1 MADIAEQ
8 NLDPLKSQT
17 TLKGVALSLLCC
29 IYSTYKIQNPLS
41 KETIYVVVI
50 FFCVHVSL
58 FKNYSF
64 LEYMYFKHCMPICLG
79 SDQGGGTELPWYE
92 KVRDARL
99 RIELNS

>member
-17 TLKGVALSLLCC
+17 TLKGVALSLLYC

-41 KETIYVVVI
+41 KETIYIVVI

-58 FKNYSF
+58 FKITPSLNTCTLY
-64 LEYMYFKHCMPICLG
+64 IVCLFAWVQIRG
-79 SDQGGGTELPWYE
+79 EVP
-92 KVRDARL
+92 
-99 RIELNS
+99 NSHGMKKLGMLA